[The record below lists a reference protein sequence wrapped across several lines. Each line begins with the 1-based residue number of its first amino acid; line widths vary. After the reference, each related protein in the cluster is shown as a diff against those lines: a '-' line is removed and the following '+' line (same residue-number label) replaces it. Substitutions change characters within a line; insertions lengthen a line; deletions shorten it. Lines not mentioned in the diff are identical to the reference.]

1 MREKMDSQ
9 QGNEHIKSHA
19 QSLGFTFNRFMVILA
34 RLILMGLIANLT
46 IKAFMV
52 SPVSGFRSVAAIVL
66 PLLLIG
72 YISFSNRPT
81 HQPRGSNEVFNFF
94 IYLGAASWLLSVMVL
109 IRYVIYYSNR
119 SLPIGELILALTLG
133 FFAYVS
139 ERMALRALFAC
150 AYGLISGFLIF
161 ILVFGVPA

>member
-1 MREKMDSQ
+1 MSEKIDSQ

-52 SPVSGFRSVAAIVL
+52 NPVSGLRSVAAIVL

-81 HQPRGSNEVFNFF
+81 HQPRGSNELINFF
-94 IYLGAASWLLSVMVL
+94 IYLGAASWLLTVMVL

-133 FFAYVS
+133 LFAYIS
-139 ERMALRALFAC
+139 ERMPLRALFAC